1 MRRIVGWFTFPP
13 WLLGKVGVRLWR
25 LEDDDGSQKG
35 VLLEINNDAK
45 QDQSYPK
52 IYVRWMPRTMTL
64 FTQERQGDR
73 PVVIKQWK
81 V

>member
-25 LEDDDGSQKG
+25 LEDDDGTQTG
-35 VLLEINNDAK
+35 VTLEINNDVA

-52 IYVRWMPRTMTL
+52 VYVRWMPGSMAL
-64 FTQERQGDR
+64 FTQEGPDDR
-73 PVVIKQWK
+73 PALVKQWK